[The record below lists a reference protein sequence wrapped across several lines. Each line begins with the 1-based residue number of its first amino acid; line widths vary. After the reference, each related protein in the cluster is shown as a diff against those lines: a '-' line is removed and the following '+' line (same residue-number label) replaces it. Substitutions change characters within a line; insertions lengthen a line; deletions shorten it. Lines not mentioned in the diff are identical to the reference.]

1 MAEFFQMEK
10 TELVRG
16 MVLRSSLLLL
26 LLVMSGCSL
35 LFPEPP
41 PPVTTT
47 IPEVEPEPVVETEPE
62 LPAEPAPIVEP
73 EPVVP
78 PPPAPPEP
86 ISALVAVVLSDRMPA
101 YSDVANALGQYL
113 KNYEVY
119 DLGDHS
125 RTPKEAFAAIA
136 ESGVSAVVAV
146 GMPAAVAAKRFSTAP
161 VVFSQVFNI
170 SDSGLLSDNV
180 KGVAV
185 LPPIELQIDAW
196 RELNPGLR
204 NVGAIIGSGHD
215 DLIAEA
221 DKAMQEK
228 GIKFHYAIAGSDRET
243 LYLFNRLTRDID
255 GFLLFPDNRILSRSV
270 LDEMMTYAS
279 QHRVQIAVFNESLLN
294 HGALFSASSVPAD
307 IASTIV
313 AVLDAFLSEGGQS
326 VPPVSKLSDIAIKT
340 NPELVQTFGLDIE
353 HSTGDVA
360 VADTQ

>member
-1 MAEFFQMEK
+1 MEK
-10 TELVRG
+10 SELMRG
-16 MVLRSSLLLL
+16 MILRSSLLLL
-26 LLVMSGCSL
+26 LLVLSGCSI

-47 IPEVEPEPVVETEPE
+47 IPEVEPEPMPE
-62 LPAEPAPIVEP
+62 AEPVVQAESAPVVEP
-73 EPVVP
+73 EPVVVP
-78 PPPAPPEP
+78 PPPPEP
-86 ISALVAVVLSDRMPA
+86 ISALVAVVLTDRMPA

-136 ESGVSAVVAV
+136 ESGASAVVAV
-146 GMPAAVAAKRFSTAP
+146 GMPAAMAAKRFSTVP
-161 VVFSQVFNI
+161 VVFSQVFNFND
-170 SDSGLLSDNV
+170 SDLLSDSV

-185 LPPIELQIDAW
+185 LPPIELQIEAW
-196 RELNPGLR
+196 RALNPGLR
-204 NVGAIIGSGHD
+204 NVGAIIGAGHD

-221 DKAMQEK
+221 DNAMSEK

-270 LDEMMTYAS
+270 LDEMLAYAS
-279 QHRVQIAVFNESLLN
+279 QHRVQVAVFNDSLLS

-313 AVLDAFLSEGGQS
+313 EVIDSFLNEKSQS
-326 VPPVSKLSDIAIKT
+326 IPPVSSLSDIVIKT
-340 NPELVQTFGLDIE
+340 NPDLVQTFGLE
-353 HSTGDVA
+353 VERTEGDVS
-360 VADTQ
+360 VANAK

>member
-1 MAEFFQMEK
+1 MEK
-10 TELVRG
+10 SELMRG

-26 LLVMSGCSL
+26 LFVLSACSI

-47 IPEVEPEPVVETEPE
+47 IPEVEQEPVTETEPVVRT
-62 LPAEPAPIVEP
+62 EPAPVVEP
-73 EPVVP
+73 EPVVLP
-78 PPPAPPEP
+78 PPEP
-86 ISALVAVVLSDRMPA
+86 ISALVAVVLSDRTPA
-101 YSDVANALGQYL
+101 YSDVANSLGQHL

-125 RTPKEAFAAIA
+125 RTPKEAFASIA
-136 ESGVSAVVAV
+136 ESGASAVVAV
-146 GMPAAVAAKRFSTAP
+146 GMPAATAAKRFSTAP
-161 VVFSQVFNI
+161 VVFSQVFNFGD
-170 SDSGLLSDNV
+170 SDLLSDNV

-185 LPPIELQIDAW
+185 LPPIDLQIDAW

-204 NVGAIIGSGHD
+204 NVGAIIGAGHD

-221 DKAMQEK
+221 DNAMREK

-270 LDEMMTYAS
+270 LDEMMAYAS
-279 QHRVQIAVFNESLLN
+279 QHRVQVAVFNDSLLS

-313 AVLDAFLSEGGQS
+313 EVLDAFLNENAQS
-326 VPPVSKLSDIAIKT
+326 IPPVSNLSDIVIKT
-340 NPELVQTFGLDIE
+340 NPELLQTLGLDIE
-353 HSTGDVA
+353 QLDGDISVA
-360 VADTQ
+360 KAK